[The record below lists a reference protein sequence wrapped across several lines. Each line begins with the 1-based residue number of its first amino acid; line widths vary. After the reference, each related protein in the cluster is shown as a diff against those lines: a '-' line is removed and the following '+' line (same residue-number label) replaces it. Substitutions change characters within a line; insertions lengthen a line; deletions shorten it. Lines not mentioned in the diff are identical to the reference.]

1 MQAWYVVNSA
11 QGREHHA
18 LKELQA
24 IELQAFLPTYAKKRV
39 HNHRIETVFRPLFPR
54 YLFVR
59 FDSAIPGWGNIKR
72 DCRSIY
78 SILTDAARNPIP
90 LPDPIMDAIMARTDP
105 TEAVQADP
113 EYTLQQ
119 RVRVKD
125 GLLQGVEGLFVGSE
139 KNRTI
144 ALMEILGRRV
154 KVPMPMI
161 EAA

>member
-1 MQAWYVVNSA
+1 
-11 QGREHHA
+11 
-18 LKELQA
+18 
-24 IELQAFLPTYAKKRV
+24 
-39 HNHRIETVFRPLFPR
+39 
-54 YLFVR
+54 
-59 FDSAIPGWGNIKR
+59 
-72 DCRSIY
+72 
-78 SILTDAARNPIP
+78 
-90 LPDPIMDAIMARTDP
+90 MARTDP